1 MCAFKINNIS
11 GINLNQKWFLQQKCL
26 KGRMRENSGLLLS
39 SLITTTFKLNPD
51 YNIIKAAAATTSSPL
66 KTMIGGCFDLLV
78 LEFGN
83 LPFGPNIDWPR
94 GGCFEK

>member
-1 MCAFKINNIS
+1 
-11 GINLNQKWFLQQKCL
+11 
-26 KGRMRENSGLLLS
+26 MRENSGLLLS